1 MSNTNNVSLF
11 TKSTDT
17 QGANLGGVK
26 SPGHKKRQNQFIN
39 SFIGSSKG
47 GISYVKSTT
56 RSTVSEQGKISTG
69 TLDSDIAIEGSGML
83 LVSKNATGEKV
94 FTRRGDFQKDRNGYW
109 KNGGGMLLQAWK
121 LDNNGKLPANST
133 LLSSLEAVNFA
144 NVKGTPVATTIVSLA
159 MNLDGKDDKLPIRG
173 AGFTATLKTNG
184 LNGSTGKSDV
194 NDIIFPDRLQAGGGI
209 TLGDQFTFTS
219 TPPGIAKTVNYG
231 GIAVS
236 NLITNARQIYGATNA
251 STPFI
256 NGIPAGAKLT
266 INGTAFTFQI
276 GNPNPSLKQFNSLS
290 SLAEAINKTKE
301 AGLTAR
307 IDNNSAGR
315 LYIAPTNPNAAL
327 TFEGTDGGANIPADL
342 GLFNI
347 AAGVDRFYSLDT
359 LQKAVNTAGDAS
371 LKATIENGSIKITS
385 KLATAAFT
393 LNGNSAGTRSF
404 ANATRGDN
412 TEAGR
417 AKFTIDSP
425 NHGLQEGDLVKIN
438 GLGGGAQIPNGI
450 YAVGRRSNDTF
461 EVYAMT
467 NAPQAVA
474 GLTLADGIGP
484 VAPAVFS
491 SVPGRT
497 WQKVP
502 GQNFSNVATAFGNP
516 GIATVIDAAA
526 GNLRVPAAGHTL
538 AVNDVIYIRDFG
550 KVTIGAANI
559 SVPDGYY
566 RVTVVA
572 GGSFDFIPAYK
583 SLKIAGGGAA
593 AGVAPAGAEPYAPA
607 AGLNFHYQKVGFTAV
622 GGFGDPATGATF
634 NANVMATTGGGGSN
648 RVKLFTTDTT
658 YSVNDFI
665 SFKDLAVPFVP
676 FDNITVNNNI
686 RYKVVAVDLINGSV
700 TFEVPGGA
708 ATLGTGD
715 AGGNAGTRQTNLQL
729 GVPFNVNNISQ
740 TMKYLNM
747 LDNQQNTGPIQ
758 AEYVAVY
765 NPQDPTKSLK
775 ALQDRGIFDSE
786 DILTNEVTVFDSLG
800 DAFAL
805 QFRFAKLDIIG
816 KWAVSASLK
825 ANADDTFSDPA
836 LRVDGQIQYGVLEFD
851 NLGRYINGS
860 GISDVLRINRSNGSA
875 TSTITIDWANALNEQ
890 TSATMSQ
897 FASPN
902 NIEPYQQNG
911 RSSGTLLDN
920 GLSVDDEGFI
930 IGTFDNGEVVK
941 LYQIPVAMF
950 ANINGLLEGN
960 DGTYRITGE
969 SGQAFLKQAGQ
980 GGAGQILGR
989 AVEDSNADTT
999 DELLEVQDTANV
1011 IRANARVASVKFSN
1025 IATILSEL
1033 KQ

>member
-1 MSNTNNVSLF
+1 MTNTNNVSLF

-47 GISYVKSTT
+47 GVSYVKSTT

-94 FTRRGDFQKDRNGYW
+94 FTRRGDFQKDKNGYW

-184 LNGSTGKSDV
+184 LNNSTGKSDA
-194 NDIIFPDRLQAGGGI
+194 NDIIFPDRLTAGGGI
-209 TLGDQFTFTS
+209 SLGDQFTFTS
-219 TPPGIAKTVNYG
+219 TPPGIAKTVSYG

-236 NLITNARQIYGATNA
+236 NLIDNTHAIYGATSA

-266 INGTAFTFQI
+266 INGTSFTFQV
-276 GNPNPSLKQFNSLS
+276 GNPDPSKKQFNSLRT
-290 SLAEAINKTKE
+290 LAEAINKTKE

-307 IDNNSAGR
+307 IDNNGAGR

-327 TFEGTDGGANIPADL
+327 TFLGTDGGENIPADL

-347 AAGVDRFYSLDT
+347 AAGADRFYSLDT

-385 KLATAAFT
+385 KLATAAFA
-393 LNGNSAGTRSF
+393 LNGDS
-404 ANATRGDN
+404 RGVRNFTTALVGGN
-412 TEAGR
+412 TEYDR
-417 AKFTIDSP
+417 ARVLISSP
-425 NHGLQEGDLVKIN
+425 AHGLQTGNLVKIT
-438 GLGGGAQIPNGI
+438 GLGGNTPDGI
-450 YAVGRRSNDTF
+450 YAVGKVFGNGDQF
-461 EVYAMT
+461 EIFVP
-467 NAPQAVA
+467 NAPAALPAAAAAVPQLFA
-474 GLTLADGIGP
+474 AN
-484 VAPAVFS
+484 VAPS
-491 SVPGRT
+491 

-502 GQNFSNVATAFGNP
+502 GQSFASVPLVPGAVTNANP
-516 GIATVIDAAA
+516 GANAIEIT
-526 GNLRVPAAGHTL
+526 NNGHGL
-538 AVNDVIYIRDFG
+538 ANNDVIYVSGFGFSLIGGRD
-550 KVTIGAANI
+550 VTI
-559 SVPDGYY
+559 PDGYY
-566 RVTVVA
+566 SVNNVA
-572 GGSFDFIPAYK
+572 PNTFRIT
-583 SLKIAGGGAA
+583 AA
-593 AGVAPAGAEPYAPA
+593 ANILGAGAPALG
-607 AGLNFHYQKVGFTAV
+607 NFSYQKVGFAAAPLA
-622 GGFGDPATGATF
+622 GNPF
-634 NANVMATTGGGGSN
+634 NANVMATTLGADGLGPNSN

-665 SFKDLAVPFVP
+665 SFKGLAVPLVA
-676 FDNITVNNNI
+676 FDNITVANDV
-686 RYKVVAVDLINGSV
+686 RYKVVATGAGFV

-708 ATLGTGD
+708 ATAGDGDGFANPAALRDHVTLG
-715 AGGNAGTRQTNLQL
+715 NN
-729 GVPFNVNNISQ
+729 FNVNNISQ

-747 LDNQQNTGPIQ
+747 LDNQENTGDIQ
-758 AEYVAVY
+758 KTYEAVY
-765 NPQDPTKSLK
+765 NPTDPTKSLK
-775 ALQDRGIFDSE
+775 ALQDKGVFDSE
-786 DILTNEVTVFDSLG
+786 EILTNEVTVFDSLG

-805 QFRFAKLDIIG
+805 QFRFAKLDIG

-825 ANADDTFSDPA
+825 PNALGTFSDPSLPA
-836 LRVDGQIQYGVLEFD
+836 DGQIQYGVLEFD

-875 TSTITIDWANALNEQ
+875 TSSITIDWANALNEQ

-911 RSSGTLLDN
+911 RSSGTLLEN
-920 GLSVDDEGFI
+920 GLSVDNEGFI
-930 IGTFDNGEVVK
+930 IGKFDNGEVVK

-969 SGQAFLKQAGQ
+969 SGQAFLKKAGQ
-980 GGAGQILGR
+980 GGAGQILGG

>member
-47 GISYVKSTT
+47 GVSYVKSTT

-69 TLDSDIAIEGSGML
+69 TLDSDIAIERSGML

-194 NDIIFPDRLQAGGGI
+194 NDIIFPDRLAAGGGVS
-209 TLGDQFTFTS
+209 LGDQFTFTS
-219 TPPGIAKTVNYG
+219 TPPGIAKTVSYG

-236 NLITNARQIYGATNA
+236 NLIDNTHTIYGATNA
-251 STPFI
+251 STPFTQGVHP

-266 INGTAFTFQI
+266 INGTSFTYQI

-307 IDNNSAGR
+307 IDNNGAGR

-327 TFEGTDGGANIPADL
+327 NFVGTDGGENIAATL
-342 GLFNI
+342 GLFDI

-359 LQKAVNTAGDAS
+359 LQKAVNTAADAS

-385 KLATAAFT
+385 KLATAAFA
-393 LNGNSAGTRSF
+393 LNGDS
-404 ANATRGDN
+404 RGVRNFTTALVGGN
-412 TEAGR
+412 TEYDR
-417 AKFTIDSP
+417 ARVLISSP
-425 NHGLQEGDLVKIN
+425 AHGLQTGNLVKIT
-438 GLGGGAQIPNGI
+438 GLGGNTPDGI
-450 YAVGRRSNDTF
+450 YAVGKTF
-461 EVYAMT
+461 GNGDKFEIFVPAAPAALPVAAAA
-467 NAPQAVA
+467 APQLLAA
-474 GLTLADGIGP
+474 GA
-484 VAPAVFS
+484 AS
-491 SVPGRT
+491 

-502 GQNFSNVATAFGNP
+502 GQSFASVNILPASVVAAGGGDITITSAVHNLLVDDLVYISGFGNRHVT
-516 GIATVIDAAA
+516 AE
-526 GNLRVPAAGHTL
+526 
-538 AVNDVIYIRDFG
+538 DVE
-550 KVTIGAANI
+550 
-559 SVPDGYY
+559 VPDGYY
-566 RVTVVA
+566 HVTAITA
-572 GGSFDFIPAYK
+572 GTFDITPSVTANANLLPALPVTGFNYR
-583 SLKIAGGGAA
+583 
-593 AGVAPAGAEPYAPA
+593 
-607 AGLNFHYQKVGFTAV
+607 KVGFAA
-622 GGFGDPATGATF
+622 GPFAGNPF
-634 NANVMATTGGGGSN
+634 NANVMATTGGAGSN
-648 RVKLFTTDTT
+648 RVKLFTTDTS

-665 SFKDLAVPFVP
+665 SFKGLAVPLVP
-676 FDNITVNNNI
+676 FDNITVANDV
-686 RYKVVAVDLINGSV
+686 RYKVVAVDPNGSV
-700 TFEVPGGA
+700 TFEVPGGL
-708 ATLGTGD
+708 ATAGTGD
-715 AGGNAGTRQTNLQL
+715 GAGNAATRKTNLQL

-747 LDNQQNTGPIQ
+747 LDNQETTGPIQ
-758 AEYVAVY
+758 ATYQAVY
-765 NPQDPTKSLK
+765 TPQDPTKSLK
-775 ALQDRGIFDSE
+775 ALQDKGVFDSE
-786 DILTNEVTVFDSLG
+786 DIFTNEVTVFDSLG

-805 QFRFAKLDIIG
+805 QFRFAKLDTG

-825 ANADDTFSDPA
+825 ANALGTFSDPA
-836 LRVDGQIQYGVLEFD
+836 LRADGQIQYGVLEFD

-875 TSTITIDWANALNEQ
+875 PSTITIDWANALNEQ

-911 RSSGTLLDN
+911 RSSGTLLEN

-930 IGTFDNGEVVK
+930 FGTFDNGEVVK

-969 SGQAFLKQAGQ
+969 SGQAFLKKAGQ
-980 GGAGQILGR
+980 GGAGQILGG